1 MRPIAGLKASTI
13 LKKCFTINTLFI
25 PPGGQPNG
33 QMGYFMGCAMA
44 TSIMDITPF
53 IPSDRSLAQS
63 ALPDKAIALISHAA
77 KLTGQ
82 LAPLTLERL
91 AQHMAAINS
100 YYSNLIE
107 GNSTRPHEIRAA
119 QRGTYS
125 GDAAKR
131 DLQLESSAHM
141 QVQEW
146 LSGQKLDLERLFSP
160 EFICRLHRE
169 FYQRVPE
176 NLWVIKD
183 VKGAAVDKVIPG
195 VWRSRAVMAGQ
206 HLSPEAENIAP
217 LMAQFCATYTS
228 KMFSGDRKII
238 ALMAAHHRF
247 AFIHPFLDGNGRV
260 GRLLTDAALK
270 AVGLDSY
277 GAWCLSRGLAR
288 SANQYKSLLA
298 SADAARQGD
307 YDGRGTLTEKGLLNF
322 CEYMLDTA
330 IDQVTYI
337 SELLNLAKMRRR
349 IEGYIAARNDDRV
362 AGISAPIKTSASV
375 ILYTAFAQGEIE
387 RAYALELC
395 AMPERSARR
404 LLSQLKSEGLLSE
417 TSSKSPLRWEIPE
430 HAEPW
435 YFPNL
440 TL

>member
-1 MRPIAGLKASTI
+1 MD
-13 LKKCFTINTLFI
+13 
-25 PPGGQPNG
+25 
-33 QMGYFMGCAMA
+33 MA
-44 TSIMDITPF
+44 PF
-53 IPSDRSLAQS
+53 IPSDAALIQS
-63 ALPDKAIALISHAA
+63 SLPDKAIALISQSA

-82 LAPLTLERL
+82 LAPLTLIRL
-91 AQHMAAINS
+91 EQHMAAINS

-107 GNSTRPHEIRAA
+107 GNATRPHEIREA
-119 QRGTYS
+119 QRGNYS
-125 GDAAKR
+125 GDPAKR
-131 DLQLESSAHM
+131 DLQLESLAHM

-146 LSGQKLDLERLFSP
+146 LIAQQPDLDTLFTP

-176 NLWVIKD
+176 NLWFIKNE
-183 VKGAAVDKVIPG
+183 KGTAVDKIIPG
-195 VWRSRAVMAGQ
+195 EWRARAVIVGQ
-206 HLSPEAENIAP
+206 HIPPAAEDLAT
-217 LMAQFCATYTS
+217 LMAKFCETYNP
-228 KMFSGDRKII
+228 KKFSGDRKII

-247 AFIHPFLDGNGRV
+247 AWIHPFIDGNGRV
-260 GRLLTDAALK
+260 GRLFTDTALK
-270 AVGLDSY
+270 AVGLESY

-288 SANQYKSLLA
+288 TSTQYKNLLA
-298 SADAARQGD
+298 NADAPRQGA
-307 YDGRGTLTEKGLLNF
+307 YDGRGQLTEKGLVSF
-322 CEYMLDTA
+322 CDYMLNTA

-337 SELLNLAKMRRR
+337 SDLLDLAKLRQR
-349 IEGYIAARNDDRV
+349 IESYVAARNDGRV
-362 AGISAPIKTSASV
+362 AGINSSLKSTASL
-375 ILYTAFAQGEIE
+375 ILYTAFQQGEID
-387 RAYALELC
+387 RTHALELC